1 MRSVSIGVESVECL
15 GLFCFRGVGGGFRR
29 IVRFSF
35 FLIFG
40 EFGGVSFRME
50 WGGKSIVVVERVYVG
65 FRGRGKVLGREEG
78 GLKFRLFCIFDIE
91 VRLRF
96 F

>member
-1 MRSVSIGVESVECL
+1 
-15 GLFCFRGVGGGFRR
+15 
-29 IVRFSF
+29 
-35 FLIFG
+35 
-40 EFGGVSFRME
+40 ME